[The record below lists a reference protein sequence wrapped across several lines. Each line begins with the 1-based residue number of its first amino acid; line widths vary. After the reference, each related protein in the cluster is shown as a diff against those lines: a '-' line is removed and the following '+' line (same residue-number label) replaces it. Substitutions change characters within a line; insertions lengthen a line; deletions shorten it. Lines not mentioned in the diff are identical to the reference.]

1 MDPQL
6 NQLRDIAVDVIVQ
19 MAEGAGAKIDGLA
32 ETMGGDVTLMQPTTD
47 AVAAVIEIVRKCG
60 E

>member
-1 MDPQL
+1 
-6 NQLRDIAVDVIVQ
+6 

-47 AVAAVIEIVRKCG
+47 AVAAVPEIVRKCG